1 MAVNPATMS
10 SFKSYESEKL
20 FNMIT
25 KDGKSSNLERLLLNQ
40 GKENSIKL
48 LNEPI
53 QPKIYP
59 IHIVALRAKDHDLD
73 RKLGIMIKHGADINA
88 SLFTFECKSSMSLQ
102 SNSVSI
108 TNTA

>member
-40 GKENSIKL
+40 GKENAIKL

-88 SLFTFECKSSMSLQ
+88 SLFTFECKSSPIEFIQ
-102 SNSVSI
+102 HH
-108 TNTA
+108 

>member
-1 MAVNPATMS
+1 MAEKTPMSS

-25 KDGKSSNLERLLLNQ
+25 KDGKSSNLEKLLLNQ
-40 GKENSIKL
+40 GKENAIKL

-59 IHIVALRAKDHDLD
+59 IHMVALRAKDHDLD
-73 RKLGIMIKHGADINA
+73 RKLGIMIKHGADINVG
-88 SLFTFECKSSMSLQ
+88 F
-102 SNSVSI
+102 
-108 TNTA
+108 